1 LSRLGIYS
9 RDPKGGTVSDIHITH
24 ELLAA
29 VERGE
34 IPARV
39 LTEVGWNHL
48 LHLCPTCNAGF
59 QSWQR
64 RRHDTGVGYD
74 SAFRVLPVVL
84 ERHTHAVE
92 EAQQKARKDLR
103 ALLRLSHS
111 ERLLRIQRSLAR
123 FRGVMLAHLLV
134 GEAKRHMPAEPET
147 VHELAEA
154 AEAVLLRTPQAS
166 GYYDALAR
174 AIAYKANALRALGR
188 FPEADERIRSA
199 RSLVR
204 NEEVTDN
211 LVYAEIDWFEGVLRK
226 DQRRFRD
233 AEELLARSAS
243 LFQLAGERI
252 DSARPL
258 LTLGAMYHHRQE
270 PGKAIETTEAA
281 LAHLSPEAE
290 PHLYLCGRHNLALFL
305 VEQGKF
311 DAAADLL
318 QADAELYERFA
329 DPWTALRQVWLQGKI
344 AFATWRL
351 EEAEQAFLEV
361 RHGFTVQG
369 NGYDAAMVSLDLALL
384 YLKEGRTAEVQ
395 AIAAEMHTL
404 FGAQEIH
411 REATAALLLFQ
422 EAAEREALTAEWVE
436 DLTAYLKRAREN
448 PELRFIRQLK
458 RD

>member
-1 LSRLGIYS
+1 
-9 RDPKGGTVSDIHITH
+9 VSDIHITL

-59 QSWQR
+59 QAWQR
-64 RRHDTGVGYD
+64 RRHDTGVSYD

-103 ALLRLSHS
+103 ALLKLSHP

-134 GEAKRHMPAEPET
+134 GEAKRHMPAEPQA

-154 AEAVLLRTPQAS
+154 AEAVLLRTPQAP
-166 GYYDALAR
+166 GYYDAFAR
-174 AIAYKANALRALGR
+174 AIAYKANSLRALGR
-188 FPEADERIRSA
+188 LPEAEERMRSA

-204 NEEVTDN
+204 HEDVTDTT
-211 LVYAEIDWFEGVLRK
+211 VYAEIDWFEGVLRR
-226 DQRRFRD
+226 DQRRFKES
-233 AEELLARSAS
+233 AELLARSSS
-243 LFQLAGERI
+243 LFQLAGDRTEA
-252 DSARPL
+252 ARPL
-258 LTLGAMYHHRQE
+258 LALGLMYYDRQE
-270 PGKAIETTEAA
+270 PSKAIETTEAA
-281 LAHLSPEAE
+281 LVHLSPEAE

-318 QADAELYERFA
+318 QSDAELYERFA
-329 DPWTALRQVWLQGKI
+329 DPWTALRQVWLKGKI

-361 RHGFTVQG
+361 RRGFILQG
-369 NGYDAAMVSLDLALL
+369 NGYDAAMISLDLALL
-384 YLKEGRTAEVQ
+384 YLKEGRTEEVQ
-395 AIAAEMHTL
+395 RIAVEMHTL

-411 REATAALLLFQ
+411 REAAAALLLFQ

-436 DLTAYLKRAREN
+436 DITAYLKRAREN
-448 PELRFIRQLK
+448 PELRFIRRLK

>member
-1 LSRLGIYS
+1 
-9 RDPKGGTVSDIHITH
+9 VSDIHITP

-48 LHLCPTCNAGF
+48 MHLCPTCNAGF
-59 QSWQR
+59 QTWR
-64 RRHDTGVGYD
+64 HRRHDTGVSYD
-74 SAFRVLPVVL
+74 SAFRVLPLIL
-84 ERHTHAVE
+84 ERHTHAIE
-92 EAQQKARKDLR
+92 EAQDKARKDLR
-103 ALLRLSHS
+103 ALLKLPHP
-111 ERLLRIQRSLAR
+111 ERLARIQRSHAR
-123 FRGVMLAHLLV
+123 FRGVTLAHRLV
-134 GEAKRHMPAEPET
+134 GEAKRHMPAEPQT
-147 VHELAEA
+147 VYELAEA
-154 AEAVLLRTPQAS
+154 AETVLLRTPHAP

-174 AIAYKANALRALGR
+174 ALAYKANALRALGR
-188 FPEADERIRSA
+188 LPEADERIRSA
-199 RSLVR
+199 RGLVR
-204 NEEVTDN
+204 NEDVTDN
-211 LVYAEIDWFEGVLRK
+211 LVYAEIDWFEGVLRR
-226 DQRRFRD
+226 DQRRFQESAD
-233 AEELLARSAS
+233 LLTRSSS
-243 LFQLAGERI
+243 LFQLAGERTEA
-252 DSARPL
+252 ARPL
-258 LTLGAMYHHRQE
+258 LALGLMYYDRQE

-281 LAHLSPEAE
+281 LVHLSPEAQ

-305 VEQGKF
+305 VEQGRF

-329 DPWTALRQVWLQGKI
+329 DPWTALRRVWLQGKI

-361 RHGFTVQG
+361 RRGFILQG

-384 YLKEGRTAEVQ
+384 YLKEGRMGEVKPV
-395 AIAAEMHTL
+395 AAEMHTL

-411 REATAALLLFQ
+411 REAAAALLLFQ

-448 PELRFIRQLK
+448 PELRFLRRLK

>member
-1 LSRLGIYS
+1 M
-9 RDPKGGTVSDIHITH
+9 SDIHITP

-48 LHLCPTCNAGF
+48 MHLCPTCSAGF

-64 RRHDTGVGYD
+64 QRRDTGVSYD
-74 SAFRVLPVVL
+74 SAFRVLPLVL
-84 ERHTHAVE
+84 ERHAHAI
-92 EAQQKARKDLR
+92 EAAQGKARKDLR
-103 ALLRLSHS
+103 ALLNLPHP
-111 ERLLRIQRSLAR
+111 ERLVRIQRSHTR
-123 FRGVMLAHLLV
+123 FRGVTLAHQLV
-134 GEAKRHMPAEPET
+134 GEAKRHMPAEPQI
-147 VHELAEA
+147 VYELAEA
-154 AEAVLLRTPQAS
+154 AETVLLRTPHAP

-174 AIAYKANALRALGR
+174 AIAYKANSLRGLGR
-188 FPEADERIRSA
+188 LPEADERIRSA
-199 RSLVR
+199 RGLVR
-204 NEEVTDN
+204 NEDVTDN
-211 LVYAEIDWFEGVLRK
+211 LVYAEIDAIEGALRK
-226 DQRRFRD
+226 DQRRFKE
-233 AEELLARSAS
+233 AEALLSRAAS

-252 DSARPL
+252 DGARTL
-258 LTLGAMYHHRQE
+258 LTLGAMHHHRQE

-281 LAHLSPEAE
+281 LVHLSPESD

-305 VEQGKF
+305 VEQGRF

-329 DPWTALRQVWLQGKI
+329 DPWTVLRKVWLQGKI

-361 RHGFTVQG
+361 RHGFIQQG
-369 NGYDAAMVSLDLALL
+369 NGYDAAMVSLDLAVL
-384 YLKEGRTAEVQ
+384 YLKEERTGEVKPL
-395 AIAAEMHTL
+395 AAEMHTL

-411 REATAALLLFQ
+411 REAAAALLLFQ
-422 EAAEREALTAEWVE
+422 QAAERETLTTEWVE

-448 PELRFIRQLK
+448 PELRFLRRLR

>member
-1 LSRLGIYS
+1 M
-9 RDPKGGTVSDIHITH
+9 SDIHITP

-48 LHLCPTCNAGF
+48 MHLCPTCSSGF

-84 ERHTHAVE
+84 ERHTHAIE
-92 EAQQKARKDLR
+92 EAQRKAGKDLQD
-103 ALLRLSHS
+103 LLKLPHP
-111 ERLLRIQRSLAR
+111 ERLGRIQRSHAR

-134 GEAKRHMPAEPET
+134 GEAKKNMPAEPQT
-147 VHELAEA
+147 VYELAET
-154 AEAVLLRTPQAS
+154 AEKVLLHTPQAP

-174 AIAYKANALRALGR
+174 ATAYKANALRALGR
-188 FPEADERIRSA
+188 LPEADERMRGA

-204 NEEVTDN
+204 NEDVTDT
-211 LVYAEIDWFEGVLRK
+211 LVYAEIDGIEGVLRK
-226 DQRRFRD
+226 DQRRFQES
-233 AEELLARSAS
+233 AELLVRSAS

-252 DSARPL
+252 EAARPL
-258 LTLGAMYHHRQE
+258 LTLGLMYYDRQE
-270 PGKAIETTEAA
+270 PGKAIETTETA
-281 LAHLSPEAE
+281 LVHLSPEAE

-318 QADAELYERFA
+318 EADAELYERFA
-329 DPWTALRQVWLQGKI
+329 DPWTALRQVWLKGKI
-344 AFATWRL
+344 AFATWRR

-361 RHGFTVQG
+361 RRGFILHG

-384 YLKEGRTAEVQ
+384 YLKEGRTGEVKP
-395 AIAAEMHTL
+395 IAAEMHTL
-404 FGAQEIH
+404 FGAQEVH

-448 PELRFIRQLK
+448 PELRFLRRLK
-458 RD
+458 GD